1 MVIAGSSSPL
11 STYRL
16 LSRLRKRRSNMVEIV
31 EELRNSKT
39 RHKFRQ
45 LARETSGEIF
55 DIPEE
60 NSIIMAYDYMK
71 GKITAVGGITFKLA
85 DTNKDKED
93 KQFLSDF
100 FHHVT
105 FLFVKSDYQGNGIGT
120 RLMEQAKMGTYL
132 PARAIHVQS
141 AQRAEGFF
149 SKLGFVRCGDPLE
162 IVYSG
167 SHLFRTLINM
177 ELKESFCL
185 VSKARSGTDTL
196 SPVKHL
202 KIQQD

>member
-1 MVIAGSSSPL
+1 
-11 STYRL
+11 
-16 LSRLRKRRSNMVEIV
+16 MVEVV

-60 NSIIMAYDYMK
+60 NSIIMAYDYVK
-71 GKITAVGGITFKLA
+71 GKITAVGGLTFKLA
-85 DTNKDKED
+85 DTHYDKED
-93 KQFLSDF
+93 EQFLSGF

-105 FLFVKSDYQGNGIGT
+105 FLFVKSDYQGNGIGS
-120 RLMEQAKMGTYL
+120 RLMEQAVQKMRSQL
-132 PARAIHVQS
+132 PERPIHVQS
-141 AQRAEGFF
+141 GIRAEGFF

-167 SHLFRTLINM
+167 SHLFRTLVNM
-177 ELKESFCL
+177 ELKENFCL
-185 VSKARSGTDTL
+185 VSKARSSTDSV
-196 SPVKHL
+196 SPVKQL
-202 KIQQD
+202 KGQQDSSG